1 MYDIRRSCRHEA
13 LEIRHRNGQN
23 QNIKISKYQKMILES
38 AESLLLQSGS
48 TLT

>member
-1 MYDIRRSCRHEA
+1 MSDIRRSCRHEA
-13 LEIRHRNGQN
+13 LEIRHRNSQN

>member
-13 LEIRHRNGQN
+13 LEIRHRNSQN

>member
-1 MYDIRRSCRHEA
+1 MSDIRRSCRHEA
-13 LEIRHRNGQN
+13 LEIRHRNSQN

-38 AESLLLQSGS
+38 AESLFLQSGS